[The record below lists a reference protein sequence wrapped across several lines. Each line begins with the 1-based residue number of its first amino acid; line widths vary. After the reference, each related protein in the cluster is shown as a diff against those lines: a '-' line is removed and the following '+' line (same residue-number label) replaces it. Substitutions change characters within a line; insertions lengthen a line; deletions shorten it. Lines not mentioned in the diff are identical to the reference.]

1 MSAPCMLQVAD
12 LVTMIIPLRD
22 VNTVEKVDGGPAG
35 SVQANAMV
43 VTTRGK
49 VHLVGGGGWVYFY
62 AISHLKI

>member
-1 MSAPCMLQVAD
+1 MSAPCVLQVAD

-49 VHLVGGGGWVYFY
+49 VHLLGGGG
-62 AISHLKI
+62 